1 MEMPSTSIPNRKI
14 KERKSIMFNQYL
26 YQELINL
33 RQKVAHLEKETQSQT
48 WFKKLQAL
56 MGVIG
61 KIRESLDL
69 ETIFKITA
77 TELRQLLNADRVA
90 IYRFLPESQWNEGE
104 VVSEDVLSLYSP
116 CLGARVLEYGFGEQ
130 LAANYTEG
138 CVQAVSDIYKAR
150 LNPCH
155 LKILKQFQIRANLV
169 VPLLQG
175 QHLWGLLC
183 IHQCGKPRDWQEEE
197 IEFARQ
203 VGDHLA
209 VAIYQ
214 AELHLQTQRQ
224 IVEIESGQQ
233 KLRDSEQ
240 KYQQILDSIA
250 DMVLVKGPQSK
261 IVWANKAFRDYYG
274 MTQEEL
280 QNTVDAPFAN
290 PENTLQYI
298 TDDAFVFETGQ
309 TLQISA
315 EPVTRHDSEVRLFN
329 TVKAPIRNQDGE
341 VVMTVGVSRDM
352 TEGKQA
358 EEALKASEAKYR
370 SLVETSQ
377 DMIWSVDAIGRYTFV
392 NPAVKYIYGYQP
404 EEMIGRFF
412 SDFATPEQSQKDLEV
427 FARVLAGE
435 SIFQYECT
443 HIAKD
448 GSTKHLM
455 FNAIALYDETG
466 NVLGTTGTA
475 TDITARKRA
484 EAALQHANAELE
496 RRVEART
503 AELRQT
509 FAALTASET
518 RFRTI
523 AATMPGALF
532 QFCNRD
538 GVWRIDY
545 MSDRIEDISG
555 VTAAEMMRDMN
566 TFICRVHPE
575 DLESYIASVCEAV
588 ENLCLWHYEGRLVKP
603 DGEIRWWQG
612 DSMPTPSENGEII
625 FCGVL
630 FDITDRKVAETAIR
644 ESQRQLK
651 EAQRLAHVG
660 SWEIDAATGTVTL
673 SEELFRILG
682 LEPAPSPPN
691 LAEQIALIHPEDL
704 ELWQTQVQR
713 GLAAGIPFDF
723 DYRHYRPDGTLR
735 HVNALGKAETDVNG
749 QVVKL
754 FGTAIDITDRKAAE
768 AALRQAAAELEDRV
782 SDRTAELSEAVAQL
796 EQEIG
801 DRKLAEAALQ
811 VSEQNLRT
819 IFNNVYDAIFIHD
832 LEGNILDVNNRMW
845 EMYGV
850 SQEQA
855 TKLSIKNDYSSA
867 DNPFEQ
873 MAELWERV
881 LAGETGRLEWK
892 ARRPND
898 GSTFDAEIAL
908 SRIHLNGNLS
918 VIANV
923 RDISDRKQTEAK
935 LQQTQDFMESV
946 LNTIPVAV
954 FAKEAEELRF
964 VLWNP
969 TAEQLLGLSA
979 AEVMGKNDHDFF
991 PREQADFFTAKD
1003 RETLAA
1009 GQIIEIPEEMIQT
1022 REGDTRILHTKKT
1035 AILDREGNPQYLL
1048 GVTEDIT
1055 ERKRGEIALRE
1066 SEARLRQQ
1074 ADREKLLNSLTAQ
1087 IRNSLDFDS
1096 IVTAAVKEIRAF
1108 MQIDR
1113 CNFAW
1118 YREDGEEPLWEIIK
1132 ESRLRE
1138 LPDLIGS
1145 YQASDFGTLGKKLLH
1160 MEMLRVDDVETVPD
1174 PVWKQTLRSMGY
1186 QSVLIIPMQALSG
1199 VMSAVSCCSCRSV
1212 RAWSDSEVELLQA
1225 ITVQLAIALN
1235 QADLYAQTRNKALE
1249 LEQTLQQLTSAQSQ
1263 LIQNEKMSSL
1273 GQLVA
1278 GVAHEINNPVNFI
1291 YGNLTHANDYTQDL
1305 LHLLELYQNHYPEPV
1320 PEIQEELE
1328 AIELDFLMDD
1338 LPKLL
1343 SSMKVG
1349 ADRIQLIVA
1358 SLRTFS
1364 RMDEAEMKAVNIHEG
1379 IDSTLMILQHRLKAK
1394 HNHPE
1399 IEVIKE
1405 YGNLPLVECYAG
1417 QLNQVFMNILSNA
1430 LDALEER
1437 GSRLSGAQL
1446 RENPSIISIKTEM
1459 LAPDRVLIRISDNG
1473 VGMTDAVCN
1482 RLFDP
1487 FFTTKP
1493 VGKGTGMGLSISYQI
1508 VTDRHKGSLKCTSS
1522 PGQGAELAI
1531 EIPLK
1536 ANC

>member
-1 MEMPSTSIPNRKI
+1 
-14 KERKSIMFNQYL
+14 MFHEYL
-26 YQELINL
+26 YQEVTNL
-33 RQKVAHLEKETQSQT
+33 RQKLANLEKETQSQT

-56 MGVIG
+56 MGVIS
-61 KIRESLDL
+61 KIRESLEL

-77 TELRQLLNADRVA
+77 TEVRQLLNADRVA
-90 IYRFLPESQWNEGE
+90 VYRFLPESECNEGE
-104 VVSEDVLSLYSP
+104 VVSEDVLPLYSP
-116 CLGARVLEYGFGEQ
+116 SLGARVRDYCFGEQ
-130 LAANYTEG
+130 FAVNYAKG
-138 CVQAVSDIYKAR
+138 YVQAVSDIYKAR
-150 LNPCH
+150 LSPCH
-155 LKILKQFQIRANLV
+155 LKILKRFQIRANLV

-175 QHLWGLLC
+175 KHLWGLLC
-183 IHQCGKPRDWQEEE
+183 IHSCGKPREWQEDE

-224 IVEIESGQQ
+224 IAEIESAQQ

-240 KYQQILDSIA
+240 KYQQIIDSIA
-250 DMVLVKGPQSK
+250 DLVLVKGPQSK
-261 IVWANKAFRDYYG
+261 IVWANKAFRDYYD
-274 MTQEEL
+274 MTQEEF
-280 QNTVDAPFAN
+280 QGIIDAPLSN
-290 PENTLQYI
+290 PDHTLQYI
-298 TDDAFVFETGQ
+298 KDDAFVFETGQ
-309 TLQISA
+309 TLQIA
-315 EPVTRHDSEVRLFN
+315 EEPATRYDGEVRLWS
-329 TVKAPIRNQDGE
+329 TVKTPIRNQDGQ
-341 VVMTVGVSRDM
+341 VTMTVGVSRDM
-352 TEGKQA
+352 TERKAA
-358 EEALKASEAKYR
+358 EEAVKASESKYR

-392 NPAVKYIYGYQP
+392 NPAVKYIYGYEP
-404 EEMIGRFF
+404 EEMLGRPF
-412 SDFATPEQSQKDLEV
+412 SDFVTPEQSEKDLKV
-427 FARVLAGE
+427 FARLFAGE
-435 SIFQYECT
+435 SVFQYET
-443 HIAKD
+443 TQIAKD
-448 GSTKHLM
+448 GSMKHLM

-466 NVLGTTGTA
+466 NFLGTTGTA
-475 TDITARKRA
+475 TDITDRKRA

-509 FAALTASET
+509 FAALSVSET

-523 AATMPGALF
+523 AATLPGAVF
-532 QFCNRD
+532 QFCSSQ
-538 GVWRIDY
+538 GVWRVDY
-545 MSDRIEDISG
+545 ISDRIFDITG
-555 VTAAEMMRDMN
+555 VTAAEMMGDLN
-566 TFICRVHPE
+566 TFISRVHPE
-575 DLESYIASVCEAV
+575 DVESHLASVNEAL
-588 ENLCLWHYEGRLVKP
+588 ENLSPWHYEGRIVKP

-612 DSMPTPSENGEII
+612 DSMSTRSENGEIV

-644 ESQRQLK
+644 NSQRQLK

-660 SWEIDAATGTVTL
+660 NWELDAATKSVTW
-673 SEELFRILG
+673 SEEFFRIFG
-682 LEPAPSPPN
+682 LEPTESAPS
-691 LAEQIALIHPEDL
+691 LAEQAALIHPEDL
-704 ELWQTQVQR
+704 ELWQTKVQG
-713 GLAAGIPFDF
+713 GLDTGIPLDF
-723 DYRHYRPDGTLR
+723 DLRFYRPDGTLR
-735 HVNALGKAETDVNG
+735 HLNAVGRAETDASG
-749 QVVKL
+749 QVLKL

-768 AALRQAAAELEDRV
+768 TALRQAAAELEDRV
-782 SDRTAELSEAVAQL
+782 SDRTAELSQAVAQL

-801 DRKLAEAALQ
+801 DRKQAEAALQ

-832 LEGNILDVNNRMW
+832 LEGNILDVNNRML

-855 TKLSIKNDYSSA
+855 TNLSIKNDYSSG
-867 DNPFEQ
+867 DNLSEQ
-873 MAELWERV
+873 IGELWERV
-881 LAGETGRLEWK
+881 LAGETPRVEWK

-898 GSTFDAEIAL
+898 GSTFDVEVAL

-923 RDISDRKQTEAK
+923 RDISDRKLAEAE
-935 LQQTQDFMESV
+935 LQQAQQFMESV
-946 LNTIPVAV
+946 LKTIPVGV
-954 FAKEAEELRF
+954 VAKDAQELRF

-969 TAEQLLGLSA
+969 AAEELLGFSA
-979 AEVMGKNDHDFF
+979 AEVIGKNDYDCF
-991 PREQADFFTAKD
+991 PKEQADFFTAKD
-1003 RETLAA
+1003 REVLNS
-1009 GQIIEIPEEMIQT
+1009 GQIVDIAEEEIET
-1022 REGDTRILHTKKT
+1022 RQGESRIFHTKKT
-1035 AILDREGNPQYLL
+1035 AILDADGKPQYLL
-1048 GVTEDIT
+1048 AVTEDIT
-1055 ERKRGEIALRE
+1055 DRKLAESALRR
-1066 SEARLRQQ
+1066 SSAQLKQQ
-1074 ADREKLLNSLTAQ
+1074 ADREKLLNILTAQ

-1096 IVTAAVKEIRAF
+1096 IVTVAVKEIRAF

-1118 YREDGEEPLWEIIK
+1118 YRCDGDEPYWETIK
-1132 ESRLRE
+1132 ESRLPE
-1138 LPDLIGS
+1138 LPDLTGR
-1145 YQASDFGTLGKKLLH
+1145 YQASDFGPLGEAILQ
-1160 MEMLRVDDVETVPD
+1160 MEMLRVDDVETVAD
-1174 PVWKQTLRSMGY
+1174 PVWKQTLRSIGY
-1186 QSVLIIPMQALSG
+1186 QSILIIPMQALSG
-1199 VMSAVSCCSCRSV
+1199 VTSVITCGSCSSV
-1212 RAWSDSEVELLQA
+1212 RLWSDSEVELLEA
-1225 ITVQLAIALN
+1225 ITVQLVIALN

-1305 LHLLELYQNHYPEPV
+1305 LGLIELYQNHYPEPV
-1320 PEIQEELE
+1320 PEIQEEVE
-1328 AIELDFLMDD
+1328 AIELEFLMDD

-1364 RMDEAEMKAVNIHEG
+1364 RMDEAEMKAVNIQEG

-1405 YGNLPLVECYAG
+1405 YGKLPLVECYAG

-1430 LDALEER
+1430 LDALEESDAR
-1437 GSRLSGAQL
+1437 RSADEMRQ
-1446 RENPSIISIKTEM
+1446 NPSIISIKTEM
-1459 LAPDRVLIRISDNG
+1459 PKPDRVLVRIADNG
-1473 VGMTDAVCN
+1473 PGMTETVRN

-1508 VTDRHKGSLKCTSS
+1508 ITDRHGGSLQCTSS
-1522 PGQGAELAI
+1522 PGQGAEFAI

>member
-1 MEMPSTSIPNRKI
+1 
-14 KERKSIMFNQYL
+14 MFHEYL
-26 YQELINL
+26 YHEVSNL
-33 RQKVAHLEKETQSQT
+33 REKLAHLERQTQSQT

-56 MGVIG
+56 MGVIS

-77 TELRQLLNADRVA
+77 TEVRQLLNADRVA
-90 IYRFLPESQWNEGE
+90 VYRFFPESEWNEGE
-104 VVSEDVLSLYSP
+104 VVSEDVLPQYSP
-116 CLGARVLEYGFGEQ
+116 SLGTRVRDYCFGEQ
-130 LAANYTEG
+130 FAANYAKG
-138 CVQAVSDIYKAR
+138 YVQAVTDIYKAR
-150 LNPCH
+150 LSPCH
-155 LKILKQFQIRANLV
+155 LKILKRFQIRANLV

-183 IHQCGKPRDWQEEE
+183 IHSCGQPRQWQEDE

-209 VAIYQ
+209 VAIHQ

-224 IVEIESGQQ
+224 LAEIEAAQQ

-240 KYQQILDSIA
+240 KYHQILDSIA
-250 DMVLVKGPQSK
+250 DMVLVKGPKSK
-261 IVWANKAFRDYYG
+261 IVWANQAFRHYYG
-274 MTQEEL
+274 MTEEEL
-280 QNTVDAPFAN
+280 QGIVDAPFAD
-290 PENTLQYI
+290 PDNTLQYVR
-298 TDDAFVFETGQ
+298 DDAFVFDTGQ
-309 TLQISA
+309 TLQISE
-315 EPVTRHDSEVRLFN
+315 EPVTRYDGKVRLFS
-329 TVKAPIRNQDGE
+329 TVKTPIRNADGQI
-341 VVMTVGVSRDM
+341 VMTVGVSRDM
-352 TEGKQA
+352 TERKQA
-358 EEALKASEAKYR
+358 EEAVKASETKYR

-392 NPAVKYIYGYQP
+392 NPAVKYIYGYEP
-404 EEMIGRFF
+404 EEMIGRPF
-412 SDFATPEQSQKDLEV
+412 SDFAAPEQSQKDLEV
-427 FARVLAGE
+427 FARLFAGE
-435 SIFQYECT
+435 SVFQYEST

-448 GSTKHLM
+448 GSMKHLM

-466 NVLGTTGTA
+466 NFLGTTGTA
-475 TDITARKRA
+475 ADITDRKRA

-509 FAALTASET
+509 FAALSASEA

-523 AATMPGALF
+523 AATIPGALF
-532 QFCNRD
+532 QFCNRG
-538 GVWRIDY
+538 GVWQVDY
-545 MSDRIEDISG
+545 VSDRIFDLTG
-555 VTAAEMMRDMN
+555 VTAAEMTRDLN
-566 TFICRVHPE
+566 TFISRIHPE
-575 DLESYIASVCEAV
+575 DSESHLASVNEAV
-588 ENLCLWHYEGRLVKP
+588 ENLCPWHYEGRLVKP

-612 DSMPTPSENGEII
+612 DSMPTRSETGEII

-630 FDITDRKVAETAIR
+630 LDITDRKVAETAIR
-644 ESQRQLK
+644 NSQRQLK

-660 SWEIDAATGTVTL
+660 NWELDAATGTITW
-673 SEELFRILG
+673 SEELFRIFG
-682 LEPAPSPPN
+682 LEPAAFAPN
-691 LAEQIALIHPEDL
+691 IAEQVALIHPEDL
-704 ELWQTQVQR
+704 ELWETQVQR
-713 GLAAGIPFDF
+713 GLATGIPFDF
-723 DYRHYRPDGTLR
+723 DFRLYRPDGILR
-735 HVNALGKAETDVNG
+735 HVNAVGQAETDVNG
-749 QVVKL
+749 KVVKL
-754 FGTAIDITDRKAAE
+754 FGAAIDITDRKVAE

-782 SDRTAELSEAVAQL
+782 SERTAELSQAVTQL

-801 DRKLAEAALQ
+801 DRKQAEAALQ
-811 VSEQNLRT
+811 VSEQNLRI

-832 LEGNILDVNNRMW
+832 LEGNILDVNNRML

-850 SQEQA
+850 SLEQA
-855 TKLSIKNDYSSA
+855 TKLSLKNDYSSG
-867 DNPFEQ
+867 DNPIEK
-873 MAELWERV
+873 MEELWERV
-881 LAGETGRLEWK
+881 LAGGTGRVEWK

-918 VIANV
+918 IIANV
-923 RDISDRKQTEAK
+923 RDISDRKQAEAE
-935 LQQTQDFMESV
+935 LQHAQQFMESV
-946 LNTIPVAV
+946 LKTIPVGV
-954 FAKEAEELRF
+954 VAKDAQELRF

-969 TAEQLLGLSA
+969 VAEQLLGFSA
-979 AEVMGKNDHDFF
+979 AEVIGKNDYDFF
-991 PREQADFFTAKD
+991 PTEQANFFTTKD
-1003 RETLAA
+1003 REVLNNR
-1009 GQIIEIPEEMIQT
+1009 QIVEIAEEEIET
-1022 REGDTRILHTKKT
+1022 RQGETRIFHTKKT
-1035 AILDREGNPQYLL
+1035 SILDADGKPQYLL
-1048 GVTEDIT
+1048 AVTEDIT
-1055 ERKRGEIALRE
+1055 DRKQGEIALRR

-1074 ADREKLLNSLTAQ
+1074 ADREKLLNNLTTQ

-1096 IVTAAVKEIRAF
+1096 IIAVAVQEIRAF

-1113 CNFAW
+1113 CNFSW
-1118 YREDGEEPLWEIIK
+1118 YRCDGEEPFWEIIK
-1132 ESRLRE
+1132 ESRLPQ
-1138 LPDLIGS
+1138 LPDLTGR
-1145 YQASDFGTLGKKLLH
+1145 YKASDFGALGETVLRLETLQ
-1160 MEMLRVDDVETVPD
+1160 VDDVGAIADTV
-1174 PVWKQTLRSMGY
+1174 WRKSLSFMGY
-1186 QSVLIIPMQALSG
+1186 KSILAIPMQALSG
-1199 VMSAVSCCSCRSV
+1199 VVSVVTCSHSASV
-1212 RAWSDSEVELLQA
+1212 RHWSDSEVELLQA
-1225 ITVQLAIALN
+1225 VTVQLAIALN
-1235 QADLYAQTRNKALE
+1235 QADLYAQTSNKALE
-1249 LEQTLQQLTSAQSQ
+1249 LEQTLQKLTSTQSQ

-1305 LHLLELYQNHYPEPV
+1305 LHLIELYQNHYPDPV
-1320 PEIQEELE
+1320 PEIQEEVE
-1328 AIELDFLMDD
+1328 AIELDFLMED

-1349 ADRIQLIVA
+1349 ADRIQQIVA

-1364 RMDEAEMKAVNIHEG
+1364 RMDEAEKKAVNIHDG

-1437 GSRLSGAQL
+1437 DL
-1446 RENPSIISIKTEM
+1446 RRSAEEMREQPSH
-1459 LAPDRVLIRISDNG
+1459 IRIRTEISPAGKVIIRIADNG
-1473 VGMTDAVCN
+1473 PGIPETVGT

-1508 VTDRHKGSLKCTSS
+1508 VTDRHNGSLKCTSS
-1522 PGQGAELAI
+1522 PGQGTELAI

>member
-1 MEMPSTSIPNRKI
+1 
-14 KERKSIMFNQYL
+14 MFHEYL
-26 YQELINL
+26 YHEVINL
-33 RQKVAHLEKETQSQT
+33 RDKLAHLERETQSQT

-56 MGVIG
+56 MGVIS

-77 TELRQLLNADRVA
+77 TEVRQLLNADRVVV
-90 IYRFLPESQWNEGE
+90 YRFLPESEWNEGE
-104 VVSEDVLSLYSP
+104 VVSEDVLPQYSP
-116 CLGARVLEYGFGEQ
+116 SLGAKVHDRCFGEQ
-130 LAANYTEG
+130 FAAKYQKG
-138 CVQAVSDIYKAR
+138 YVQAVSDIYKAR
-150 LNPCH
+150 LSPCH
-155 LKILKQFQIRANLV
+155 LNILKRFQIRANIV

-183 IHQCGKPRDWQEEE
+183 VHSCGQPREWQQDE

-209 VAIYQ
+209 IAIYQ

-224 IVEIESGQQ
+224 LAEIESAQQ

-240 KYQQILDSIA
+240 KYHQILDSIA
-250 DMVLVKGPQSK
+250 DLVLVKSPQSK

-280 QNTVDAPFAN
+280 QGIVDAPFSA
-290 PENTLQYI
+290 PDHTLQYI
-298 TDDAFVFETGQ
+298 KDDAFVFETGQ
-309 TLQISA
+309 TLEISE
-315 EPVTRHDSEVRLFN
+315 EPITRHDREVRLFS
-329 TVKAPIRNQDGE
+329 TVKTPIRNEDGQI
-341 VVMTVGVSRDM
+341 VMTIAVSRDM
-352 TEGKQA
+352 TERKKT
-358 EEALKASEAKYR
+358 EEAVKASETKYR

-392 NPAVKYIYGYQP
+392 NPAVKYIYGYEP
-404 EEMIGRFF
+404 EEMLGLPF

-427 FARVLAGE
+427 FARLFAGE
-435 SIFQYECT
+435 SVFQYECT

-448 GSTKHLM
+448 GSMKHLM
-455 FNAIALYDETG
+455 FNAIAVFDETG
-466 NVLGTTGTA
+466 NFLGTTGTA
-475 TDITARKRA
+475 TDITDRKRA

-545 MSDRIEDISG
+545 MSDRIFDISG
-555 VTAAEMMRDMN
+555 VTAAEMTQDMN
-566 TFICRVHPE
+566 TFISRVHPE
-575 DLESYIASVCEAV
+575 DLESYIASVSEAV
-588 ENLCLWHYEGRLVKP
+588 ENLSLWHYEGRLVKP

-612 DSMPTPSENGEII
+612 DSMPTRNESGEIV

-630 FDITDRKVAETAIR
+630 LDITDRKVAETAIR
-644 ESQRQLK
+644 KSQRQLK

-660 SWEIDAATGTVTL
+660 NWELDAATETL
-673 SEELFRILG
+673 TWSEELFRIFG
-682 LEPAPSPPN
+682 LEPAAFAPN
-691 LAEQIALIHPEDL
+691 LAEQVAQIHPEDL

-713 GLAAGIPFDF
+713 GLATGIPFDF
-723 DYRHYRPDGTLR
+723 DFRLYRPDGTLR
-735 HVNALGKAETDVNG
+735 HVNAVGQAETDVNG
-749 QVVKL
+749 KVVKM
-754 FGTAIDITDRKAAE
+754 FGTVIDITDRKAAE
-768 AALRQAAAELEDRV
+768 AALRQAAVELEDRV
-782 SDRTAELSEAVAQL
+782 SDRTAELSQAVAQL

-801 DRKLAEAALQ
+801 DRKEAEAALQ

-832 LEGNILDVNNRMW
+832 LEGNILDVNNRML
-845 EMYGV
+845 EMYEV

-867 DNPFEQ
+867 DNPLEQ
-873 MAELWERV
+873 TGELWERV
-881 LAGETGRLEWK
+881 LAGETPRVEWK

-898 GSTFDAEIAL
+898 GSTFDVEIAL

-918 VIANV
+918 IIANI
-923 RDISDRKQTEAK
+923 RDISDRKQAEAE
-935 LQQTQDFMESV
+935 LQQAQHFMESV
-946 LNTIPVAV
+946 LKTIPVAV
-954 FAKEAEELRF
+954 VAKEAQELRF

-969 TAEQLLGLSA
+969 AAEELLGFSA
-979 AEVMGKNDHDFF
+979 AEVMGKNDYDCF
-991 PREQADFFTAKD
+991 PTEQADVFTAKD
-1003 RETLAA
+1003 REVLNC
-1009 GQIIEIPEEMIQT
+1009 GQIVDIAEEDIETGQGES
-1022 REGDTRILHTKKT
+1022 RIFHTKKT
-1035 AILDREGNPQYLL
+1035 AILDADGKPQYLL
-1048 GVTEDIT
+1048 AVTEDIT
-1055 ERKRGEIALRE
+1055 DRKRGEIALRR

-1074 ADREKLLNSLTAQ
+1074 AEREKLLNNLTAQ

-1096 IVTAAVKEIRAF
+1096 IVTVAVKEIRGF
-1108 MQIDR
+1108 LQIDR
-1113 CNFAW
+1113 CYFSW
-1118 YREDGEEPLWEIIK
+1118 YRSQQEEAFWEIIQ
-1132 ESRLRE
+1132 ESRRIE
-1138 LPDLIGS
+1138 LPDLIGC
-1145 YQASDFGTLGKKLLH
+1145 YKASDFGTIGEQMLRL
-1160 MEMLRVDDVETVPD
+1160 EMLQIDDVGAIAD
-1174 PVWKQTLRSMGY
+1174 PFWIRSLNSLGY
-1186 QSVLIIPMQALSG
+1186 QSVLAIPMQALSG
-1199 VMSAVSCCSCRSV
+1199 VVSVDTCAHSAAV
-1212 RAWSDSEVELLQA
+1212 RPWSDSEVELLQA

-1305 LHLLELYQNHYPEPV
+1305 LHLIELYQNHYPDPV
-1320 PEIQEELE
+1320 LEIQEEVE
-1328 AIELDFLMDD
+1328 AIELDFLMED

-1349 ADRIQLIVA
+1349 ADRIQQIVA

-1364 RMDEAEMKAVNIHEG
+1364 RMDEAEMKEVNIHDG
-1379 IDSTLMILQHRLKAK
+1379 IDSTLMILQHRIKAK

-1437 GSRLSGAQL
+1437 DSRLSAAQICK
-1446 RENPSIISIKTEM
+1446 NPSIISIKTEM
-1459 LAPDRVLIRISDNG
+1459 LAPDRVSIRIADNG
-1473 VGMTDAVCN
+1473 PGMTKTVCH

-1522 PGQGAELAI
+1522 PGQGTELAI

-1536 ANC
+1536 AN